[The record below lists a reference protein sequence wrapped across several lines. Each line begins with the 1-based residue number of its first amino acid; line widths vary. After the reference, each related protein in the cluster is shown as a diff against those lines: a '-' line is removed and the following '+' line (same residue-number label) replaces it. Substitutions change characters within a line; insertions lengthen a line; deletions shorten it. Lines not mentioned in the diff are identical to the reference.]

1 MKLKLQYAAARAS
14 IVALAICAAS
24 CGAAF
29 AQVPAP
35 VVDTA
40 AAVVVKTVTS
50 PRRSSTKLPKFE
62 GTIVHAN
69 IAQVT
74 VRAKD
79 NELDLQTFS
88 LSPEVAQ
95 KMQTIIDKG
104 GFQYGDKITI
114 FYDPTTRQAMKIK
127 GKPSKPI

>member
-1 MKLKLQYAAARAS
+1 VKLSFQCVVVRLS
-14 IVALAICAAS
+14 ITAFAVCAA
-24 CGAAF
+24 CGFAA

-35 VVDTA
+35 VIDTTA
-40 AAVVVKTVTS
+40 TIVVKAITS
-50 PRRSSTKLPKFE
+50 AHHPSTKLPKFE
-62 GTIVHAN
+62 GTFVNATT
-69 IAQVT
+69 AQVT

-88 LSPEVAQ
+88 LSPEVSQ

-104 GFQYGDKITI
+104 GFQYGDKITV
-114 FYDPTTRQAMKIK
+114 FYDSTTHQALKIK

>member
-1 MKLKLQYAAARAS
+1 MKRMLQYGAARFS
-14 IVALAICAAS
+14 IAALVICAA
-24 CGAAF
+24 CGVSF

-35 VVDTA
+35 VIDTT
-40 AAVVVKTVTS
+40 AAVVVKTLS
-50 PRRSSTKLPKFE
+50 ARRSSTKLPKFQ
-62 GTIVHAN
+62 GTVVNAN
-69 IAQVT
+69 TAQVT

-88 LSPEVAQ
+88 LSPAVAQ

-104 GFQYGDKITI
+104 GFQYGDKITV
-114 FYDPTTRQAMKIK
+114 FYDPATRQAMKIK

>member
-1 MKLKLQYAAARAS
+1 MKLKLQYVAARAS
-14 IVALAICAAS
+14 IVALAVCAA
-24 CGAAF
+24 CGVSF

-40 AAVVVKTVTS
+40 AAIVVKTLTA
-50 PRRSSTKLPKFE
+50 PRHSSTKLPKFE

-79 NELDLQTFS
+79 NELDLQTFT
-88 LSPEVAQ
+88 LSPAVSQ

-114 FYDPTTRQAMKIK
+114 FYDPTSREAMKIK
-127 GKPSKPI
+127 GKPSKPV